1 MHNGCHLLST
11 YYMPVSVD
19 KDRGSEGKKEK
30 EKEELPS
37 GPVLCA
43 QGKSCWRQAE
53 SGSW

>member
-30 EKEELPS
+30 EEIMALVDVTNEY
-37 GPVLCA
+37 
-43 QGKSCWRQAE
+43 QADE
-53 SGSW
+53 QAGVARLR